1 MFTDKFQEKSAMFGG
16 PSLNCFEVIQLF
28 SEGGPEKAPPPDLN
42 RVKEDYSKEQHHC
55 SGNYFDDNLCVAM

>member
-1 MFTDKFQEKSAMFGG
+1 MFGG